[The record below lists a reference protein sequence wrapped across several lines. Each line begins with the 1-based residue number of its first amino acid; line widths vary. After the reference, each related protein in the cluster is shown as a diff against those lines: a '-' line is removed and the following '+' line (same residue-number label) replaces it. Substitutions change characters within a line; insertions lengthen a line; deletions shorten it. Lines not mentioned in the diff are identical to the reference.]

1 MAFPVKYAVP
11 QQALLTI
18 LTVLAWQSHCL
29 TDDGLFC
36 NSNDLMSSGSVTNVT
51 GTLSRMRNT
60 FCWTVRMNILLAS
73 AHSTA
78 SWSSHAPQYEDSP
91 TRLRTFIN
99 QPGIYGVA
107 SFLTECLVA
116 LFSGNFL
123 VPFWLG
129 FRLFQSFRSE
139 APQRHVWRC
148 NLTSPYLNLQPL

>member
-1 MAFPVKYAVP
+1 MLYRNKHFSQFWQCLPGSHTVWLMMAYSATVMTLWA
-11 QQALLTI
+11 QDLWQMWLALCPGWGTHFAGLS
-18 LTVLAWQSHCL
+18 AWTACL
-29 TDDGLFC
+29 T
-36 NSNDLMSSGSVTNVT
+36 
-51 GTLSRMRNT
+51 
-60 FCWTVRMNILLAS
+60 LAF